1 MKNFFTAVPLQKA
14 GQLSKYVYNAVGNE
28 KLNFEKPIYF
38 PIFSAIAGYVEK
50 GVEFQLVAVVIDN
63 EDCKNNFE
71 LMKKELEELCKERE
85 YKFKIKEIVI
95 PADNRV
101 SVHIDTFQSL
111 IDTINEDDELFAC
124 TTFGTKPLSSTIQ
137 MAIQYG
143 YRVKKNTNIGCIV
156 YGQIDRSNPNK
167 EEWTGKIYDETAL
180 IRLDEIVRVLAD
192 RKVENPRDIIRHI
205 IEL

>member
-50 GVEFQLVAVVIDN
+50 EEEFQLVAVVIDN

-71 LMKKELEELCKERE
+71 LMKKELEQLCEERE
-85 YKFKIKEIVI
+85 YKFKIKEIIV
-95 PADNRV
+95 PADDRV

-124 TTFGTKPLSSTIQ
+124 TTFGTKPLSATIQ

-143 YRVKKNTNIGCIV
+143 YRVKENTSINCMI
-156 YGQIDRSNPNK
+156 YGQVDRSNPNK
-167 EEWTGKIYDETAL
+167 AEWTGKIYDETAL
-180 IRLDEIVRVLAD
+180 VRLDEIIRILAD
-192 RKVENPRDIIRHI
+192 RKVENPRDIIRNI